1 MERIDL
7 RSDTVTLPSY
17 PMRAAM
23 ANAPVGDDQYGEDPT
38 VRALQE
44 RIATLLG
51 KEAAIFVPSGTMANQ
66 IGLKL
71 LTRPGD
77 DVVVGDEAHIVW
89 HESGAAA
96 ANSGV
101 QFTVV
106 GRGGLFTAEDLRA
119 AFKPPG
125 HIIFPPTTLVAVENT
140 HNRGGGVVFPQE
152 DAVAICA
159 AARELGVATLSGRR
173 AAVQHVGGDQA
184 LACRTGGAV
193 RRGVGG
199 IVEGAWLPGGERDRR
214 ARGRHGAGGAGAAHV
229 RRRDAPVRH
238 SGRRRAVCARQQHRA
253 AGRGPCERADHGR
266 AAGGY
271 AGGDRS
277 CDGAE
282 QHRDLPRAEP
292 LPDAATVVRRAQEQG
307 VLVSAFAARTVR
319 AVTHLNVDAAQCRHA
334 AEVLAGDTGGEGSG
348 AVVGRGGHA
357 IAIALL
363 TGWRLLRAARVP
375 RMDMNLAHYPMRLVS
390 PRLAHGPD
398 VSGVGWVEQAKPIG
412 KHANIVAPMTAVR
425 GVIQKKIP
433 RAAGEWHVAPSHAM
447 TDGSPPVWHAWSVSA
462 GRSVRP

>member
-1 MERIDL
+1 MQRIDL
-7 RSDTVTLPSY
+7 RSDTVTLPSDA
-17 PMRAAM
+17 MRAAM

-44 RIATLLG
+44 RIAALLG

-106 GRGGLFTAEDLRA
+106 GRGGLFTAADLRA

-140 HNRGGGVVFPQE
+140 HNRGGGVVFPQD

-159 AARELGVATLSGRR
+159 AARELGRGDVSGWR
-173 AAVQHVGGDQA
+173 AAVQHGGGDRA
-184 LACRTGGAV
+184 VAGRAGGAV

-199 IVEGAWLPGGERDRR
+199 AVEGPGLSGRQRDRR
-214 ARGRHGAGGAGAAHV
+214 ARDRHGARGAGAAHV

-238 SGRRRAVCARQQHRA
+238 SGRGRAVRARQQYRA
-253 AGRGPCERADHGR
+253 AGRGSCERADPGR

-271 AGGDRS
+271 ARWRS
-277 CDGAE
+277 TWRRC
-282 QHRDLPRAEP
+282 RA
-292 LPDAATVVRRAQEQG
+292 T
-307 VLVSAFAARTVR
+307 S
-319 AVTHLNVDAAQCRHA
+319 
-334 AEVLAGDTGGEGSG
+334 
-348 AVVGRGGHA
+348 
-357 IAIALL
+357 
-363 TGWRLLRAARVP
+363 
-375 RMDMNLAHYPMRLVS
+375 
-390 PRLAHGPD
+390 
-398 VSGVGWVEQAKPIG
+398 
-412 KHANIVAPMTAVR
+412 
-425 GVIQKKIP
+425 
-433 RAAGEWHVAPSHAM
+433 
-447 TDGSPPVWHAWSVSA
+447 
-462 GRSVRP
+462 